1 MQDPFDTILFMNDTD
16 RVDGIA
22 KVTGKGTYSAE
33 YDLPGLHYGVIVH
46 SGIAKG
52 KINTINAAA
61 AERMPGV
68 VRVISHLN
76 SPRIPNYYEEDGSL
90 KKPNPGGQEFRIF
103 TTADILFHGQ
113 PVALVIADTLEHAIA
128 AAELVKVEYTKEA
141 HQSDIHK
148 LRETADTPRGASFAD
163 YSRGDHSVWASAP
176 KIIEAEYTIP
186 LEVHHPMELHSTIAQ
201 WTDGKLLVYD
211 KTQGVKSSQRSIMN
225 AFKLKEEDVQVI
237 SHFVGG
243 GFGSAL
249 RTWPHVIATV
259 MGAKA
264 IGKPLKVVLTR
275 QQMFTMVGYRPYSIQ
290 NIKMAADDSGKLI
303 GIDHDAISHTSSYE
317 NFTERIIGITK
328 SLHHCENVKT
338 SYKILPLDLS
348 TPTWMRGP
356 GEATGS
362 FALESALD
370 ELAYTLK
377 MDPLEF
383 RLKNYAETDLERDK
397 PYSSKFLKEA
407 YAMGAEKFGWN
418 NRSLD
423 PLSMTEGKYQVGYGM
438 GVGQFHASRGVAT
451 ARARLMAD
459 GRLIVQ
465 SAVAD
470 SGPGTATTMVQIA
483 AEAFGAPL
491 NKVTFEMGDSSLPPG
506 PTQGG
511 STTTSTLGSAVHDT
525 CKALQKK
532 MLEFATK
539 QGSPLQ
545 GTKPEDLVFE
555 KETIRSTSGGA
566 SVSYIDLLK
575 NNDLP
580 FLEVITE
587 SRAGPN
593 AQNYSMYSFAVHFV
607 KVLVN
612 PLTKMVSVNKVVTVV
627 DAGKIISDKQARSQ
641 MLGGVVSGIGMAL
654 TEEAVIDHRYGQIIN
669 SNFADYHV
677 PVHADIPAIDVLF
690 VDKPDPHINPVGAK
704 GMGEVSIVGFA
715 AAVANA
721 VFHATGKRVRDLP
734 ITVDKLL

>member
-1 MQDPFDTILFMNDTD
+1 MQDPFDNILFLNDTD

-22 KVTGKGTYSAE
+22 KVTGSGTYSAE
-33 YDLPGLHYGVIVH
+33 YDLPGLHYGVLVN
-46 SGIAKG
+46 SRIARG
-52 KINTINAAA
+52 MIITINSTD

-68 VRVISHLN
+68 LRIISHLN
-76 SPRIPNYYEEDGSL
+76 SPKIPNYYEEDGSL
-90 KKPNPGGQEFRIF
+90 KKANPGGQEFRIF
-103 TTADILFHGQ
+103 TTSEILFHGQ
-113 PVALVIADTLEHAIA
+113 PIALVIADTLEHATA
-128 AAELVKVEYTKEA
+128 AAELVKVEYSKEK
-141 HQSDIHK
+141 HQTDIHS
-148 LRETADTPRGASFAD
+148 LRETAATPRGASFAD

-176 KIIEAEYTIP
+176 KTIEGEYTIP
-186 LEVHHPMELHSTIAQ
+186 LEVHHPMELHSTIAH
-201 WTDGKLLVYD
+201 WTGEKLTVYD
-211 KTQGVKSSQRSIMN
+211 KTQGVKSTQRNIMN
-225 AFKLKEEDVQVI
+225 AFALKEDQVQVI
-237 SHFVGG
+237 SKFVGG

-249 RTWPHVIATV
+249 RSWPHVFATV

-290 NIKMAADDSGKLI
+290 KIKMAADDSGKLI
-303 GIDHDAISHTSSYE
+303 GIDHDAIAHTSSYE

-328 SLHHCENVKT
+328 SLHHCANVKT

-362 FALESALD
+362 FALESAMD
-370 ELAYTLK
+370 ELAYALK
-377 MDPLEF
+377 IDPLEF

-407 YAMGAEKFGWN
+407 YSMGAEKFGWN
-418 NRSLD
+418 KRSIE
-423 PLSMTEGKYQVGYGM
+423 PLSMTEGKFQVGYGM

-451 ARARLMAD
+451 ARARIMAD

-483 AEAFGAPL
+483 AKAFGTPI

-511 STTTSTLGSAVHDT
+511 STTPSTLGSAVHDT
-525 CKALQKK
+525 CKALQQK
-532 MLEFATK
+532 MAEFATK

-545 GTKPEDLVFE
+545 GVKSEDLIFE
-555 KETIRSTSGGA
+555 NETIRSTSGGA
-566 SVSYIDLLK
+566 SISYADLLK
-575 NNDLP
+575 KHELP

-593 AQNYSMYSFAVHFV
+593 AQNYSMYSFAVHYV
-607 KVLVN
+607 KVLVH
-612 PLTKMVSVNKVVTVV
+612 PMTKMVRVDKVVTVV

-641 MLGGVVSGIGMAL
+641 MLGGVVAGIGMAL
-654 TEEAVIDHRYGQIIN
+654 HEEAVIDQRYGQIIN

-677 PVHADIPAIDVLF
+677 PVHADIPDIDVLF
-690 VDKPDPHINPVGAK
+690 VNKPDPHINPIGAK
-704 GMGEVSIVGFA
+704 GMGEVSIVGLA